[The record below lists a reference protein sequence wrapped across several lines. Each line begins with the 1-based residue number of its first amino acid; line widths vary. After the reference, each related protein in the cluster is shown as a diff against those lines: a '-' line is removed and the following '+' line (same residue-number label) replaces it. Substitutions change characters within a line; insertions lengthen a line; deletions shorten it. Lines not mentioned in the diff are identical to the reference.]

1 MAGGAKSGEIGA
13 ELKRLFELVAKENA
27 SDLLIGAG
35 APPVLRVNGQL
46 LRMKGDPLTPEQ
58 SAKLVFD
65 ILTPDQKKAFDE
77 KKELDF
83 SFAVGRK
90 HRYRVNVYLQK
101 QAVTAAFRPIP
112 EEIPKWEDM
121 GLPDYV
127 NEIAQARQG
136 LVLVTGPTGHGKT
149 TTQAIIID
157 IINNLRACHVITVED
172 PIEYVHFHKKAIVD
186 QREVG
191 VDTHSFIDAL
201 KYVLR
206 QDPDVILVGEMR
218 DLETIQA
225 ALRAAETGHLV
236 LATLHTNDAI
246 QTVDR
251 IIDVFPAGQQ
261 QQIRFQLSMVL
272 LAIMSQ
278 RLLPRTD
285 GDGRVMAVE
294 LLLNTPAVANMIR
307 EGKTHQV
314 QGTMETAAKEGMITM
329 DRSLKGL
336 YTEGLISYEEAK
348 AHMRN
353 PRELK

>member
-1 MAGGAKSGEIGA
+1 MPNNKSGDVGA
-13 ELKRLFELVAKENA
+13 ELKRLFDLVAKENA

-35 APPVLRVNGQL
+35 SPPILRVNGQL
-46 LRMKGDPLTPEQ
+46 LRTKGDALTPEQ
-58 SAKLVFD
+58 SAKLILD
-65 ILTPDQKKAFDE
+65 ILTPDQRRTFDE
-77 KKELDF
+77 KRELDL
-83 SFAVGRK
+83 SLAVGRK

-112 EEIPKWEDM
+112 EEIPKWDEM

-127 NEIAQARQG
+127 PKVAQARQG

-157 IINNLRACHVITVED
+157 IINNTRACHVITIED
-172 PIEYVHFHKKAIVD
+172 PIEYVHFHKKSIVD

-191 VDTHSFIDAL
+191 VDTHTFGDAL

-251 IIDVFPAGQQ
+251 IVDVFPAGQQ

-272 LAIMSQ
+272 LAILSQ
-278 RLLPRTD
+278 RLLARSD
-285 GDGRVMAVE
+285 SDGRVIAVE
-294 LLLNTPAVANMIR
+294 LLINTPAIANMIR

-314 QGTMETAAKEGMITM
+314 LGTMETAAKDGMITM
-329 DRSLKGL
+329 DKSVKDL
-336 YTEGLISYEEAK
+336 YLEGLISYDEARS
-348 AHMRN
+348 HMRN
-353 PRELK
+353 PKELK

>member
-1 MAGGAKSGEIGA
+1 MAAGKNGEIGG
-13 ELKRLFELVAKENA
+13 ELKRLFDLVAKENA

-46 LRMKGDPLTPEQ
+46 MRTKGDPLTPEQ
-58 SAKLVFD
+58 SAKLIFD
-65 ILTPDQKKAFDE
+65 ILTPDQRKTFDE

-90 HRYRVNVYLQK
+90 HRYRVNIYLQK

-112 EEIPKWEDM
+112 EDIPKWDQM
-121 GLPDYV
+121 GLPEYV
-127 NEIAQARQG
+127 TDVAQARQG

-157 IINNLRACHVITVED
+157 IINNTRACHIITIED
-172 PIEYVHFHKKAIVD
+172 PIEYVHFHKRAIVD

-191 VDTHSFIDAL
+191 VDTHTFIDAL

-251 IIDVFPAGQQ
+251 IIDVFPGGQQ
-261 QQIRFQLSMVL
+261 QQVRFQLSMVL
-272 LAIMSQ
+272 LSILSQ
-278 RLLPRTD
+278 RLLPRSD
-285 GDGRVMAVE
+285 GAGRVMAVE
-294 LLLNTPAVANMIR
+294 LLINTPAVANMIR

-314 QGTMETAAKEGMITM
+314 LGTMETAAKDGMITM
-329 DRSLKGL
+329 DKSVKSLYL
-336 YTEGLISYEEAK
+336 EGLISYDEAR

-353 PRELK
+353 PKELK